1 MLAPHLVFEIVV
13 CFPRQRICQVSL
25 KAQVTLIINPP
36 YAHQIGNHFSCK
48 YQTCIPA
55 FSLFLLLTWKD
66 YCLVLAFYF
75 PVSPLEIAL
84 NIYIYTHICLHIIY
98 SFLAVLVFGAA
109 CGPFS
114 VTAGRAAL
122 LWCSGFSL
130 QSAES
135 RPNQLQW
142 LCRAGSRMCDCQDFL
157 FSVQIVMKLELLEDI
172 ALWGPFSDSHE
183 LEVSGMTENGELEG
197 RT

>member
-84 NIYIYTHICLHIIY
+84 NIYIYTYMFTYNL
-98 SFLAVLVFGAA
+98 FVFG
-109 CGPFS
+109 C
-114 VTAGRAAL
+114 AGVRRCVRAFL
-122 LWCSGFSL
+122 SYGREGCS
-130 QSAES
+130 AVV
-135 RPNQLQW
+135 QW
-142 LCRAGSRMCDCQDFL
+142 LL
-157 FSVQIVMKLELLEDI
+157 FAERRIQAKPAAVVVPG
-172 ALWGPFSDSHE
+172 W
-183 LEVSGMTENGELEG
+183 
-197 RT
+197 